1 MTATAGTYSYDS
13 RDDYA
18 QAYGFNSPE
27 EYAQARDSYDS
38 TGTGHHP
45 GLCD

>member
-1 MTATAGTYSYDS
+1 MTTTYSYNS
-13 RDDYA
+13 YEDYA
-18 QAYGFNSPE
+18 EAYGYSSPA
-27 EYAQARDSYDS
+27 EYLKARDSYDS